1 MKTDNAD
8 EMRWPSLGKTKHEPT
23 ARPHY
28 FTACCDCHLRGVASR
43 QWIAARGQFCGCVGP
58 GLDWLAAGHRGQ
70 EQGIQSVQ
78 LSGWAAPFG
87 ISLVADQLAATLI
100 MLTGVVA
107 SMVVLFGFSDLT
119 SGEENTA
126 ILFSSKH
133 CSPVSAAH
141 SWLATFSTYT
151 CGLRSC

>member
-8 EMRWPSLGKTKHEPT
+8 EMRLAEPGKTKNEPT

-28 FTACCDCHLRGVASR
+28 FTACCDCHLVALRRVSGLQR
-43 QWIAARGQFCGCVGP
+43 VVNFVAAL
-58 GLDWLAAGHRGQ
+58 GLAWTGWLLVTAVE

-119 SGEENTA
+119 SGEETRPSYFRPSTA
-126 ILFSSKH
+126 HRCMRRIPGGRHFQS
-133 CSPVSAAH
+133 V
-141 SWLATFSTYT
+141 
-151 CGLRSC
+151 RVV